1 MVCGT
6 RLRETRLDGTLL
18 RIAFFLWTLDRRR
31 TVRGGLY
38 RTYLGRPIEAA
49 FGRTSLRRPRVTIV
63 PITTILTF
71 RPFNAF
77 RPVNAFWPIR
87 PFRTFNPLRP
97 VLAIGPLE
105 PVLTVV
111 ALPVVAIAEP
121 MSLLALPLSVVVRTL
136 LPILLMPVWL
146 LPVWLLPV
154 WRLPLMLRPVVRV
167 PVVLWTV
174 LIGPVIAALR
184 FTSALVRTLLW
195 KSRNSRLLG
204 LTDVVAGVVV
214 ARLVVFEAAGL
225 TVHPVVRKRSR
236 QALLLAI
243 GHDDANIM
251 FGVLEIILRQH
262 RIA

>member
-1 MVCGT
+1 M
-6 RLRETRLDGTLL
+6 
-18 RIAFFLWTLDRRR
+18 
-31 TVRGGLY
+31 
-38 RTYLGRPIEAA
+38 
-49 FGRTSLRRPRVTIV
+49 TIV

-105 PVLTVV
+105 PVLTIV

-136 LPILLMPVWL
+136 RPILRPIL
-146 LPVWLLPV
+146 LLPV